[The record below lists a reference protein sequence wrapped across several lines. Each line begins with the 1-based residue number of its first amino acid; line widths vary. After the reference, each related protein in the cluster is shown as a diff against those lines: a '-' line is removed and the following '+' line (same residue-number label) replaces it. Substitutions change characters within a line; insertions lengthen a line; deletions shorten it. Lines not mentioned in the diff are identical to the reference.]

1 VLWGDDETQDYMD
14 GRDGCFRL
22 PPFFAIL
29 REAFAQRPVWASAGS
44 AHLLVRQGT
53 QIMTTR
59 QQSILIGALVVGA
72 LSTSYLSFINTICCL
87 GVLVGGAVAAQQ
99 HVSRSSAAGMEA
111 GEGAVLGALAGAGGS
126 ILSAVLNR
134 ALRPL
139 NLDPQSISQSI
150 MENMQMMQEMQGQS
164 GMPQGFMQEQ
174 GDPGFLLV
182 VLGIAFNLVLYSVFG
197 AIGGA
202 IGASL
207 FGGDDTSEDGGVQTA
222 RADVIE

>member
-1 VLWGDDETQDYMD
+1 
-14 GRDGCFRL
+14 
-22 PPFFAIL
+22 
-29 REAFAQRPVWASAGS
+29 
-44 AHLLVRQGT
+44 
-53 QIMTTR
+53 MTTR

-72 LSTSYLSFINTICCL
+72 LSTSYLSFVNTICCL

-99 HVSRSSAAGMEA
+99 YVSRSSAAGMEA

-126 ILSAVLNR
+126 VLSAVLNR

-164 GMPQGFMQEQ
+164 GVPQGFMQGQ

-182 VLGIAFNLVLYSVFG
+182 VLSIAFNLVLYSVFG

-207 FGGDDTSEDGGVQTA
+207 FGSDDTGEDGGVQTA